1 MSNLSLYLVSVLIW
15 GSTWIAITYQYG
27 RVAPEVSVAYRF
39 GLAALLLLGWCLLR
53 GLKLRF
59 SRREHGWLA
68 LQGALMFGLN
78 YVCVYLAEQR
88 IPSGLMAVIFSLL
101 SVLNLVGARIFFG
114 TPVPGKAL
122 WGVAIGIGGVAVIC
136 LPGASSVPHG
146 GGFST
151 GLAFALVGTV
161 AASLSNLV
169 SQRNQ
174 RHGIP
179 VVQGNALG
187 MAYGAVF
194 VALSCGLAGRPFA
207 FDPSWRYLGSLAFLA
222 VFGSILAFGAYLTLV
237 GRIGAGRAGYAMV
250 AIPVVALILSTLL
263 EGLQWRWG
271 LALGT
276 ALCLAGNA
284 LVLPRRAVESGDAGL
299 ELDSGPVP
307 GPAKPAAR
315 MAG

>member
-101 SVLNLVGARIFFG
+101 SVLNLLGARLFFG

-122 WGVAIGIGGVAVIC
+122 WGVAIGIAGVAIIC
-136 LPGASSVPHG
+136 LPGAAGAIHG
-146 GGFST
+146 GNGVGT

-187 MAYGAVF
+187 MGYGAAF

-207 FDPSWRYLGSLAFLA
+207 FDPSFRYLGSLVFLA

-237 GRIGAGRAGYAMV
+237 GRIGAGHAGYAMV

-284 LVLPRRAVESGDAGL
+284 LVLPRRAKEAGGAGSGL
-299 ELDSGPVP
+299 VP
-307 GPAKPAAR
+307 GPPKPAAR

>member
-1 MSNLSLYLVSVLIW
+1 MNNLSLYIASVLIW
-15 GSTWIAITYQYG
+15 GSTWIAITFQYG
-27 RVAPEVSVAYRF
+27 QVAPEVSVVYRF
-39 GLAALLLLGWCLLR
+39 GLASILLLAWCLVR

-59 SRREHGWLA
+59 TRREHGWLA
-68 LQGALMFGLN
+68 LQGAMMFGLN

-101 SVLNLVGARIFFG
+101 VVLNLIGARIFFG
-114 TPVPGKAL
+114 TTVPGKAM
-122 WGVAIGIGGVAVIC
+122 WGVAIGITGVGLIC
-136 LPGASSVPHG
+136 LPGATGALHG
-146 GGFST
+146 EGMKA
-151 GLAFALVGTV
+151 GLALALVGTV
-161 AASLSNLV
+161 AASFSNLI

-179 VVQGNALG
+179 VVQGNAIG
-187 MAYGAVF
+187 MAYGAGF
-194 VALSCGLAGRPFA
+194 VALYCWISGRPFT
-207 FDPSWRYLGSLAFLA
+207 FDPSLRYVGSLAFLA
-222 VFGSILAFGAYLTLV
+222 LFGSILAFGAYLTLV

-250 AIPVVALILSTLL
+250 AIPVVALALSTLV

-284 LVLPRRAVESGDAGL
+284 LVLPGRAKEPGEA
-299 ELDSGPVP
+299 EPRP
-307 GPAKPAAR
+307 GPGPRKAAAR

>member
-1 MSNLSLYLVSVLIW
+1 MSNLSLYLASVLIW

-39 GLAALLLLGWCLLR
+39 GLASVLLLAWCLLR

-59 SRREHGWLA
+59 TRREHGWLA

-101 SVLNLVGARIFFG
+101 VVLNLLGARLFFG

-122 WGVAIGIGGVAVIC
+122 WGVAIGITGVGLIC
-136 LPGASSVPHG
+136 LPGAAGGLHG
-146 GGFST
+146 AGMKT
-151 GLAFALVGTV
+151 GLALALVGTV
-161 AASLSNLV
+161 AASFSNLV

-174 RHGIP
+174 RHGLP
-179 VVQGNALG
+179 VVQGNAIG
-187 MAYGAVF
+187 MAYGAGF
-194 VALSCGLAGRPFA
+194 VALYCGLSGRPFT
-207 FDPSWRYLGSLAFLA
+207 FDPSLRYLGSLAFLA
-222 VFGSILAFGAYLTLV
+222 LFGSILAFGAYLTLV

-250 AIPVVALILSTLL
+250 AIPVVALALSTFV

-284 LVLPRRAVESGDAGL
+284 LVLPGRGKDSGDL
-299 ELDSGPVP
+299 EPGPVP
-307 GPAKPAAR
+307 GAPEGAR
-315 MAG
+315 